1 MAGTLWLVGTPIGNL
16 GDLGDR
22 ARETLARVDLIAAE
36 DTRRTGR
43 LLRSA
48 GIIDRPALV
57 SYFEGNER
65 ERTPELVERLREGAD
80 VALVTDGGMPG
91 ISDPGYRLVRACVD
105 AAIDVRVVPG
115 PSAVLAAL
123 VLSGLPTDRF
133 AFEGFLPRR
142 RGDRL
147 RRLEALRAGDRT
159 LILFESPRR
168 VEALLR
174 DVEDTLGDRRIAL
187 ARELTKLHEE
197 VRRGRVSEVLAGLRP
212 DAPLKGEVVVVI
224 EGATGPEVADLEAC
238 VAEARVLVA
247 SGMRKREAAH
257 AVAARHGVA
266 ANEVYGGLLDAGSDR
281 SVSRRARQARP
292 RGEMR

>member
-1 MAGTLWLVGTPIGNL
+1 VAGTLWLVGTPIGNL
-16 GDLGDR
+16 GDLSDR
-22 ARETLARVDLIAAE
+22 VRETLAAVDVIAAE

-48 GIIDRPALV
+48 GITDRPALV

-65 ERTPELVERLREGAD
+65 ERTIELVERLREGAD

-91 ISDPGYRLVRACVD
+91 VSDPGYRLVRASVD
-105 AAIDVRVVPG
+105 AAIAVRVVPG
-115 PSAVLAAL
+115 PSAVLSAL

-142 RGDRL
+142 RGERL
-147 RRLEALRAGDRT
+147 RRLDALRPDDRT

-168 VEALLR
+168 VESLLR
-174 DVEDTLGDRRIAL
+174 DVEASLGDRRMAL

-197 VRRGRVSEVLAGLRP
+197 VRRGRVSEIAAGLDP

-224 EGATGPEVADLEAC
+224 EGARAPEAVDLEGC
-238 VAEARVLVA
+238 VAEARDLVA
-247 SGMRKREAAH
+247 SGMRKREAAR
-257 AVAARHGVA
+257 AVAERHGVA
-266 ANEVYGGLLDAGSDR
+266 ANEVYRGLL
-281 SVSRRARQARP
+281 
-292 RGEMR
+292 

>member
-22 ARETLARVDLIAAE
+22 ARETLARVDVIAAE

-91 ISDPGYRLVRACVD
+91 VSDPGYRLVRACVE
-105 AAIDVRVVPG
+105 AGIDIRVVPG

-147 RRLEALRAGDRT
+147 RRLEALPPGDRT

-197 VRRGRVSEVLAGLRP
+197 VRRGRVSEVLAALDP

-224 EGATGPEVADLEAC
+224 EGATAPEVVDLEGC
-238 VAEARVLVA
+238 VAEARDLVA

-266 ANEVYGGLLDAGSDR
+266 ANEVYGGLLDADPAR
-281 SVSRRARQARP
+281 SARAGRSRGGTSP
-292 RGEMR
+292 